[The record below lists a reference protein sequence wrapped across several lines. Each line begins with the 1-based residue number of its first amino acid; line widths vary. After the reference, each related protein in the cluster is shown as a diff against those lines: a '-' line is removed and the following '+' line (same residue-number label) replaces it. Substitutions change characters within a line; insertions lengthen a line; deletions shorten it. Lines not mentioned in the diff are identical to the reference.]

1 MASIP
6 DRMMAAVIDGKK
18 RVELRELSIPELK
31 AGELLIRIEYC
42 LLCTWEQ
49 RIYTGES
56 STGLPFIAGHEASG
70 VVVKVSGASKASE
83 ANPGVPVNFKVGDRV
98 VFKTLDHCGHC
109 SYCYQGYTNQCTG
122 AAKKRSYDGIPGSGG
137 LAQYIALEA
146 GRVFPLSGD
155 ISLEEAAFT
164 EPLAC
169 CIHSVKRSGI
179 EFGDN
184 VVIVGCGIMGQLH
197 SLLCRLKGARVI
209 VVEPR
214 QDRRELAAR
223 LGAHLV
229 IDPGRGEMIDQVFK
243 LTGGEGVDV
252 VFNTAANPDIAKRSM
267 ALLKKMGRMIF
278 YGSFHPNKNIEIDP
292 NQVHYSEIVIT
303 GSSGPATGDFYQAS
317 RMLSYKL
324 LPVKDFIYKIFDL
337 SEINEAFEAA
347 LSPQSY
353 RVAVRL

>member
-6 DRMMAAVIDGKK
+6 DRMMAAVIEGKK

-56 STGLPFIAGHEASG
+56 STRLPFIAGHEASG
-70 VVVKVSGASKASE
+70 VVVKVSGASK

-146 GRVFPLSGD
+146 GRGFPLSGD

-179 EFGDN
+179 EFG
-184 VVIVGCGIMGQLH
+184 I
-197 SLLCRLKGARVI
+197 S
-209 VVEPR
+209 
-214 QDRRELAAR
+214 
-223 LGAHLV
+223 
-229 IDPGRGEMIDQVFK
+229 
-243 LTGGEGVDV
+243 
-252 VFNTAANPDIAKRSM
+252 KR
-267 ALLKKMGRMIF
+267 
-278 YGSFHPNKNIEIDP
+278 
-292 NQVHYSEIVIT
+292 
-303 GSSGPATGDFYQAS
+303 
-317 RMLSYKL
+317 
-324 LPVKDFIYKIFDL
+324 
-337 SEINEAFEAA
+337 
-347 LSPQSY
+347 
-353 RVAVRL
+353 

>member
-56 STGLPFIAGHEASG
+56 STGLAFIAGHEASG